1 MLNVTSD
8 QWLHWISM
16 YFWPLLRVM
25 ALIMTAPILSE
36 SRIPRRIKVGLGI
49 VITIVIAPT
58 LPDTPDIGI
67 FAPAALWV
75 GMQQILIGIA
85 LGFTMQFAFA
95 TIRLAGELIGLQ
107 MGLSFA
113 TFVDPTSHLN
123 MPVLARILFGG
134 LGFRPGMFGMGRAHR
149 RMHERWMAMT
159 PEQREEFVEKRREG
173 FRRHGHCGWHERR
186 GEPEQQRPNAGERDD
201 PRHDD

>member
-1 MLNVTSD
+1 MRDFHMNEPQHGFVRHRGAKPLIIGAALFVVLGLVVMSLWNALLPAILGVKS
-8 QWLHWISM
+8 IG
-16 YFWPLLRVM
+16 FWQ
-25 ALIMTAPILSE
+25 A
-36 SRIPRRIKVGLGI
+36 LGI
-49 VITIVIAPT
+49 LV
-58 LPDTPDIGI
+58 
-67 FAPAALWV
+67 
-75 GMQQILIGIA
+75 
-85 LGFTMQFAFA
+85 
-95 TIRLAGELIGLQ
+95 
-107 MGLSFA
+107 LS
-113 TFVDPTSHLN
+113 
-123 MPVLARILFGG
+123 RILFGG